1 MESFNFIS
9 KLLDGRVVL
18 GAKEELGDNLYVIPV
33 YKVKISFLNLKTD
46 IKSNNG
52 DGASG
57 SINVTPICLLK
68 VFNNT
73 IDVISL
79 EEAGVKD
86 SFTDILPN
94 MLSNIDVNTILKNF
108 KLS

>member
-18 GAKEELGDNLYVIPV
+18 GAKEEIGDNLYIIPV

-46 IKSNNG
+46 IKATNG

-68 VFNNT
+68 VVNNSVE
-73 IDVISL
+73 VINFD
-79 EEAGVKD
+79 EAPAKEGI
-86 SFTDILPN
+86 TDILPN